1 MDRTAPADVRSFG
14 RAKKWCRAPFLGSGR
29 KSVSDTLFGRA
40 ESTMKLSLSTFTVA
54 LAACAAFAAAGLH
67 AAQPV
72 AGAAAPDFVLKS
84 VAGSNIRLSEH
95 RSDVVMLAFTAS
107 WCSECRVLEARLAE
121 LYRRYREAGL
131 VLLAVSLDKD
141 RRGAESVASRVAA
154 DFPVLID
161 ARGEAGRLY
170 DVSKLPTLVLIDRT
184 GAVRD
189 VFEGGAREDLRTDE
203 RVRTL
208 LREL

>member
-1 MDRTAPADVRSFG
+1 
-14 RAKKWCRAPFLGSGR
+14 
-29 KSVSDTLFGRA
+29 
-40 ESTMKLSLSTFTVA
+40 MKLSLATFTVA
-54 LAACAAFAAAGLH
+54 LAAIAAEGLH
-67 AAQPV
+67 AARPDP
-72 AGAAAPDFVLKS
+72 GAAAPDFVLKS

-107 WCSECRVLEARLAE
+107 WCSECRALETRIAD

-141 RRGAESVASRVAA
+141 RRGAESVASRLAA

-170 DVSKLPTLVLIDRT
+170 DVGKLPMLVLIDRT
-184 GAVRD
+184 GVVRD
-189 VFEGGAREDLRTDE
+189 LLEGGSREDSRMDE
-203 RVRTL
+203 RVRSL